1 MSAAQELSAE
11 AIVAER
17 TESRR
22 RISTRRRILVTL
34 AVATLTF
41 LFFAPL
47 FNLAATS
54 VKDPDQVYAAG
65 APLYP
70 ARPKQV
76 EVDGKDRPVV
86 RVPQADGTFMEMVLV
101 KPGRQESVLADP
113 TDVTK
118 TIVWQGSWRTLENAW
133 EFSATLNN
141 YGEVWRLLD
150 YPRLLL
156 NTILIAVIGTI
167 GTVVS
172 CVLVAYGFARL
183 RFPGRGK
190 LFQVMVAT
198 IFIPGTVTLIPTY
211 MLFLN
216 LGWVNTWLP
225 LLVPTFLANA
235 FDVFLIRQYM
245 MTIPREHDEAAQIE
259 GAGPWQILRDVI
271 IPQSW
276 PVIIAVTV
284 FHFVYSWNDYF
295 GPLIYLSTK
304 PELQTLGIGL
314 SRFSDQ
320 YNARVG
326 FPEAATIMTLAIPVV
341 LFILFQRYFVRG
353 VVVTGVDK

>member
-1 MSAAQELSAE
+1 
-11 AIVAER
+11 
-17 TESRR
+17 
-22 RISTRRRILVTL
+22 
-34 AVATLTF
+34 
-41 LFFAPL
+41 
-47 FNLAATS
+47 
-54 VKDPDQVYAAG
+54 
-65 APLYP
+65 
-70 ARPKQV
+70 
-76 EVDGKDRPVV
+76 
-86 RVPQADGTFMEMVLV
+86 
-101 KPGRQESVLADP
+101 
-113 TDVTK
+113 
-118 TIVWQGSWRTLENAW
+118 
-133 EFSATLNN
+133 
-141 YGEVWRLLD
+141 
-150 YPRLLL
+150 
-156 NTILIAVIGTI
+156 
-167 GTVVS
+167 
-172 CVLVAYGFARL
+172 
-183 RFPGRGK
+183 
-190 LFQVMVAT
+190 
-198 IFIPGTVTLIPTY
+198 
-211 MLFLN
+211 
-216 LGWVNTWLP
+216 
-225 LLVPTFLANA
+225 
-235 FDVFLIRQYM
+235 M